1 MGYLINN
8 GLLQVSGTI
17 TISEVNSLGSV
28 PFVFSTPE
36 NFVPIFF
43 ALTAISGTTQPTFTS
58 NLHIETVSNNRPV
71 LIGND
76 PAGINFYTFFGQ
88 PLRPIGTPT
97 HGVALNIDL
106 LANNFQ
112 LTPVNGTDPIAGDYI
127 YKYNLIG
134 TILQ

>member
-17 TISEVNSLGSV
+17 TDSEVNSLGSV
-28 PFVFSTPE
+28 PFIFSTPE

-43 ALTAISGTTQPTFTS
+43 ALTAISGTTQPAFTS
-58 NLHIETVSNNRPV
+58 NLHIETVNINRTV
-71 LIGND
+71 LIGLD
-76 PAGINFYTFFGQ
+76 PANINSYTFFGQ
-88 PLRPIGTPT
+88 QLRPIGTPN
-97 HGVALNIDL
+97 HGVSLNIDL

-112 LTPVNGTDPIAGDYI
+112 LKPIDGADPVAGDYI